1 MLNDVSDF
9 TDLSR
14 LWNIVSAFVVQYA
27 LQIIGALAVLLV
39 GYWLSGIAGR
49 AVARVGHRVHLDVT
63 LVGFF
68 AGAARIGVLTLAII
82 AALNGF
88 GITIAPLIAAAGAAA
103 FGLTV
108 AVQGTLGNLG
118 AGAALIVTRP
128 FKVGDLVT
136 VKGIQGTVVEISLM
150 STLLTNDAGDQIIVP
165 NRQISGEILINAVSG
180 RSVAVTVPLPIRV
193 APDAAMDEIARAVAA
208 VPGVAA
214 APPVQTGID
223 ALNGDGVTLD
233 LRYWVATGADYQRV
247 RHQANRALMAT
258 LEKLGVRAKAG
269 AQPAASGEA

>member
-1 MLNDVSDF
+1 MLNDFSDF

-27 LQIIGALAVLLV
+27 FQIVGALFVLLV

-49 AVARVGHRVHLDVT
+49 AVGRIAHRFHLDVT
-63 LVGFF
+63 LAGFF
-68 AGAARIGVLTLAII
+68 AGAARIGVLTVAII

-88 GITIAPLIAAAGAAA
+88 GITIAPIIAAAGAAA

-128 FKVGDLVT
+128 FKVGDLIT
-136 VKGIQGTVVEISLM
+136 VKGVQGTVQEISLM

-165 NRQISGEILINAVSG
+165 NRQVNGEILINAVSG
-180 RSVAVTVPLPIRV
+180 RSVAVTVPLPIRF
-193 APDAAMDEIARAVAA
+193 APDAVMAEIASTIAA
-208 VPGVAA
+208 VPGVARHPA
-214 APPVQTGID
+214 VKTGID
-223 ALNGDGVTLD
+223 AMNGDGVTVD
-233 LRYWVATGADYQRV
+233 LRYWIETGADYQTV
-247 RHQANRALMAT
+247 RHQANRALLGL
-258 LEKLGVRAKAG
+258 LESLGVRARAG
-269 AQPAASGEA
+269 AVAEGSGEA